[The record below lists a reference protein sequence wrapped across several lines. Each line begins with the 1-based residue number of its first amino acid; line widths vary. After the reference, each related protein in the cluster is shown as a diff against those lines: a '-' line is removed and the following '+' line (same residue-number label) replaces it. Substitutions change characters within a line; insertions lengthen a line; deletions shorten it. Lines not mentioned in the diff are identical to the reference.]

1 MQMQCF
7 ITKLKGSADLSIS
20 ESFPRYVIGPIS
32 TIDQALTIII
42 MINKQSVSFLSFRGA

>member
-32 TIDQALTIII
+32 TISRAVTIIV